1 MEKAERVVSD
11 EEGCAS
17 RSTHQDEMQADK
29 KTTPQ
34 DADKTGDV
42 ENHSTEGAIYSSF
55 SKRTKVFILMMAT
68 FSSVFSPLSTT
79 IYLPALTPLADD
91 LGVSNTLINL
101 TLTTYMIFQALSPT
115 FFGDFADTSG
125 RRPAYITTFGVYLAA
140 NIGLALQ
147 NSYPALLVLRCLQ
160 STGSSATIAI
170 TMGVMAD
177 IATVSERGRYVG
189 MVLTGTLAGPALGPV
204 LGGVLVQFLGWRS
217 TFWFLFK
224 RIARSLGLPVDRKR
238 AQSIKEFPIERARI
252 SLIFP
257 FLYAGMAAM
266 MAYGWAL
273 DRKVMLAGPL
283 ILQFVAGFCI
293 GSSFTAMSTLLVDL
307 YPSNPSAVTA
317 ASNLTRCM
325 LGAGA
330 TASFSPLIER
340 IGVGWCFTVW
350 CLLTVGF
357 SPGLWAVIRWG
368 PGWREERRQRVAM
381 VTTS

>member
-17 RSTHQDEMQADK
+17 PSTHQDEMQADK

-217 TFWFLFK
+217 TFWFLVIGAGLFLVPYALFVPETCRNVVGDGSAK
-224 RIARSLGLPVDRKR
+224 PPWWWSRTLVDVWKGRKGYQSEAEWEASLADQGIRRRK
-238 AQSIKEFPIERARI
+238 SNFPNPLQCAK
-252 SLIFP
+252 L
-257 FLYAGMAAM
+257 AM
-266 MAYGWAL
+266 EKDIG
-273 DRKVMLAGPL
+273 L
-283 ILQFVAGFCI
+283 ILG
-293 GSSFTAMSTLLVDL
+293 
-307 YPSNPSAVTA
+307 VTA
-317 ASNLTRCM
+317 ILYGVFYIMMGSVPSLFKEIYGFNE
-325 LGAGA
+325 
-330 TASFSPLIER
+330 FQ
-340 IGVGWCFTVW
+340 IGLCYLYVHLPSLV
-350 CLLTVGF
+350 
-357 SPGLWAVIRWG
+357 
-368 PGWREERRQRVAM
+368 
-381 VTTS
+381 